1 MAAAFGFSNQLKIT
15 WEISASKFQRQHATQ
30 FNFCRYEGLCPATKP
45 EIHWDVSKGI
55 LWNLG
60 ISRINK
66 TQDFSNLPFCVQDIV
81 FLFFFASS
89 WFLIKKN
96 VIVLSNVF

>member
-15 WEISASKFQRQHATQ
+15 WEISASKFQGQHATQ
-30 FNFCRYEGLCPATKP
+30 FNFCRYEGPCPATKP

-55 LWNLG
+55 LRNFG

-66 TQDFSNLPFCVQDIV
+66 TQDFSNFSTILCAGYSFPIFFC
-81 FLFFFASS
+81 
-89 WFLIKKN
+89 
-96 VIVLSNVF
+96 